1 MKSLSIIFPRDV
13 LNNEQFTY
21 ILLIKSQNKDGNVKI
36 KLKKGMFDSQGS
48 RLQTIVARNNDN
60 EIKLGFD
67 FTKPPPH
74 PYTSY

>member
-1 MKSLSIIFPRDV
+1 M